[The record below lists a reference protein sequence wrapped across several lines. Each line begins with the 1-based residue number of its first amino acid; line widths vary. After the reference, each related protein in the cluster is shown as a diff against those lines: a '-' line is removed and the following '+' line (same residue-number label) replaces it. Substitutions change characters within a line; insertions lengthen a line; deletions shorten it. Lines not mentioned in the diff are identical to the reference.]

1 MSFFKQFISYP
12 LLTGCIEWKWP
23 FCPPSHYPKDA
34 PGRWDA
40 WMAEHCKRTCN
51 LCDQKNVD
59 ETAEK
64 SGDETTEIGFT
75 EISKNYGSDEIQKIE
90 YSSIQ
95 VIKYLIIFRA
105 QRRLE

>member
-1 MSFFKQFISYP
+1 M
-12 LLTGCIEWKWP
+12 
-23 FCPPSHYPKDA
+23 
-34 PGRWDA
+34 
-40 WMAEHCKRTCN
+40 
-51 LCDQKNVD
+51 CDQKNFD

-64 SGDETTEIGFT
+64 SGDETTEKGFT
-75 EISKNYGSDEIQKIE
+75 EISKNYGSDEMQKIE

>member
-1 MSFFKQFISYP
+1 MCFFKQITSSANP
-12 LLTGCIEWKWP
+12 TGCIKWKWP
-23 FCPPSHYPKDA
+23 FCPPSKYPKDA
-34 PGRWDA
+34 PGRLDA
-40 WMAEHCKRTCN
+40 WMTENCKRTCN

-64 SGDETTEIGFT
+64 SGDETTEKGFT
-75 EISKNYGSDEIQKIE
+75 EISKNYGFDEIQKIE

>member
-1 MSFFKQFISYP
+1 MSFSSKSHP

-23 FCPPSHYPKDA
+23 FCPPSKYPKDA

-51 LCDQKNVD
+51 LCDQKNFD

-64 SGDETTEIGFT
+64 SGDETTEKGFT
-75 EISKNYGSDEIQKIE
+75 EISKNYGSDEMQKIE